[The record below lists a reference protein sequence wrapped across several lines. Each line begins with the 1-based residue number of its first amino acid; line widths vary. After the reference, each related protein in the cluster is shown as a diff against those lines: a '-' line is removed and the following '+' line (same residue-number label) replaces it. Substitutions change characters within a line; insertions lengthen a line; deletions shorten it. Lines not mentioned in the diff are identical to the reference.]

1 MKTRT
6 KILAAV
12 ATAAAGYY
20 FFASKNAT
28 KHRKIVASWATEM
41 KKDVLKQ
48 AKQLKTF
55 DRAAL
60 SGIIDG
66 VEKAYEGVRKLDA
79 KDLRRAAAELK
90 DNWQKLQEELK
101 HTSTLA
107 RKEAGKT
114 ASNAAQSM
122 RTAAKKVSSRVKKA
136 IAQK

>member
-6 KILAAV
+6 KIFAAV

-28 KHRKIVASWATEM
+28 KHRKIVAGWATEM

-48 AKQLKTF
+48 AKQLQTF
-55 DRAAL
+55 DRASL

-79 KDLRRAAAELK
+79 KDIQRAARELK

-101 HTSTLA
+101 YTGALA
-107 RKEAGKT
+107 KKEAGKT
-114 ASNAAQSM
+114 AAEAADSV
-122 RTAAKKVSSRVKKA
+122 RKTAKKVATRVRRA
-136 IAQK
+136 IAKK